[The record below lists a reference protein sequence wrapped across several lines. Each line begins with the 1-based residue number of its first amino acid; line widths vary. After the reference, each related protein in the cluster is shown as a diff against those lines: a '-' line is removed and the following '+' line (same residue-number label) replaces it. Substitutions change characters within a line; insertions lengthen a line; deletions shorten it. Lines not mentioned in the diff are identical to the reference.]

1 MGKLA
6 GRRAI
11 ITGGAAGIGAAA
23 AGIFAEAGAKV
34 AIFDVDAE
42 GGERVAAEVERAG
55 GEAVFLETDIT
66 QPDAV
71 EAAVAEV
78 VARFGGLE
86 ILYNNAGGATAV
98 DGSLLEIP
106 LDEFW
111 RTIGVDLYGS
121 FLCCR
126 FAIPHIA
133 ACVAGSDGIAGTG
146 AVINST
152 SIRAMKGTSGADA
165 YTSAKGGVLTLT
177 RALAKQ
183 CAPLRIRVNAVAPGA
198 VLTERTRAMGMTGD
212 DDGTDPARPIRTGR
226 PFEVAQVACFLASDE
241 ASLVNG
247 AVIPVDSGASA
258 F

>member
-23 AGIFAEAGAKV
+23 ARIFAEAGAKV
-34 AIFDVDAE
+34 AIFDVNAE
-42 GGERVAAEVERAG
+42 GGEGVAAEVREAG
-55 GEAVFLETDIT
+55 GEAVFLRTDVT
-66 QPDAV
+66 QPEAV

-86 ILYNNAGGATAV
+86 ILYNNAGGATTV

-126 FAIPHIA
+126 CAIPRIA
-133 ACVAGSDGIAGTG
+133 ACVKGSDGITGSG
-146 AVINST
+146 AVVNST

-212 DDGTDPARPIRTGR
+212 DDGTNPARPIRTGQ

-247 AVIPVDSGASA
+247 AVVPVDSGASA
-258 F
+258 Y

>member
-23 AGIFAEAGAKV
+23 AAVFAEAGAKV

-42 GGERVAAEVERAG
+42 GGDRVAAEVKRAG
-55 GEAVFLETDIT
+55 GEAVALETDIT
-66 QPDAV
+66 QPAAV

-133 ACVAGSDGIAGTG
+133 ACVAGSDGIVGTG

-198 VLTERTRAMGMTGD
+198 VLTR
-212 DDGTDPARPIRTGR
+212 I
-226 PFEVAQVACFLASDE
+226 L
-241 ASLVNG
+241 
-247 AVIPVDSGASA
+247 SGAHCLARARVRVSTPPLA
-258 F
+258 EV